1 MKERKEKNVSYLS
14 EEVST
19 PAAPLG
25 VSTLRHP
32 PTPSNYHPLTDRFK
46 VNFDKQIRASLRVI
60 TDPRD
65 SDSF

>member
-25 VSTLRHP
+25 VSYAETFHTQTPTHPLQLP
-32 PTPSNYHPLTDRFK
+32 PTHRP
-46 VNFDKQIRASLRVI
+46 VQG
-60 TDPRD
+60 
-65 SDSF
+65 